1 MIKIIFLNLKRLFFS
16 FKELS
21 NFKIQKS
28 IKTATQIS
36 NFDSNKNLFTLFTSG
51 STGMPKGIV
60 HNFGGFFIYVK
71 HTIINKFGLKKEF
84 TMLTASDIG
93 WLNGHNYSL
102 YGPLSVGATT
112 IILESPMIL
121 LNSKELKKIL
131 NLGVNILYLPVT
143 LIRLNEIC
151 I

>member
-1 MIKIIFLNLKRLFFS
+1 
-16 FKELS
+16 
-21 NFKIQKS
+21 
-28 IKTATQIS
+28 
-36 NFDSNKNLFTLFTSG
+36 
-51 STGMPKGIV
+51 MPKGIV

-71 HTIINKFGLKKEF
+71 HTIINKFGLKKES

-112 IILESPMIL
+112 IVLESPMIL

-143 LIRLNEIC
+143 LIRLMKSVSAQFLLLLAMAVFPKRKLERYLRSSLGYGLYWI
-151 I
+151 IERP

>member
-1 MIKIIFLNLKRLFFS
+1 MIKNNFSKFKKIIFFLKDLN
-16 FKELS
+16 

-84 TMLTASDIG
+84 MMLTASDIG
-93 WLNGHNYSL
+93 WLNVIITLSTV
-102 YGPLSVGATT
+102 LSVKATT
-112 IILESPMIL
+112 IVLESPMIL

-131 NLGVNILYLPVT
+131 NLESIY
-143 LIRLNEIC
+143 C
-151 I
+151 IYQ